1 MKALSGILLEQFA
14 PTAEEEAKKINDQ
27 TGVGLVTDQSFWERQ
42 GIRTGEELAK
52 SVLSQTY
59 SDYYKEV
66 NGFRP
71 RSWPAGGIEQMSVDD
86 IQALIDDLDEQATD
100 EWYEERHVMDQEAW
114 NDDMID
120 AVQNN
125 PEDVPEEWLEYNN
138 APQSQGM
145 GRRPSGSK
153 SQRRMEVKK
162 ITPNQLRKMIAEGYN
177 SMSDAGKALAN
188 RAKRQFSKDYPD
200 VQVGIDGR
208 EGWITVDG
216 KKAVNMSQASGS
228 PMQMEDVIDKMK
240 QAYLGH
246 PMKESKRIKIT
257 KRQLIKLVNEAVA
270 GNPPAGIDLATIDG
284 SPGSPSESDVSN
296 AWPEGVMWNGHNVYE
311 MFYKS
316 GVLDEAWGYLQRDGY
331 GDGQEAYLGYDP
343 DSDVFVMGFDAF
355 LDEDEDSM
363 YDDDYGGGGFG
374 SSGDSVMDG
383 VIVELWAD
391 DTGSARVG
399 DGTVITEPGGMY
411 PAGLKAVKKTFPK
424 IINVRLD

>member
-153 SQRRMEVKK
+153 S
-162 ITPNQLRKMIAEGYN
+162 
-177 SMSDAGKALAN
+177 
-188 RAKRQFSKDYPD
+188 
-200 VQVGIDGR
+200 
-208 EGWITVDG
+208 
-216 KKAVNMSQASGS
+216 
-228 PMQMEDVIDKMK
+228 
-240 QAYLGH
+240 
-246 PMKESKRIKIT
+246 
-257 KRQLIKLVNEAVA
+257 
-270 GNPPAGIDLATIDG
+270 PP
-284 SPGSPSESDVSN
+284 
-296 AWPEGVMWNGHNVYE
+296 
-311 MFYKS
+311 
-316 GVLDEAWGYLQRDGY
+316 
-331 GDGQEAYLGYDP
+331 
-343 DSDVFVMGFDAF
+343 
-355 LDEDEDSM
+355 
-363 YDDDYGGGGFG
+363 
-374 SSGDSVMDG
+374 
-383 VIVELWAD
+383 
-391 DTGSARVG
+391 
-399 DGTVITEPGGMY
+399 
-411 PAGLKAVKKTFPK
+411 
-424 IINVRLD
+424 IN